1 MKKTAPSNLA
11 AIAFILFLMSCKKEF
26 KVPDKTTPII
36 SSKVESN
43 NISYAGIGGY
53 NLADPADKIISFDY
67 EHSGKQDY
75 MLLYRPSHRNI
86 WILKHVGLSFLPV
99 YQSDLGIGGYN
110 LASPYDVI
118 FSFDYNHSGKRDH
131 LVLYRP
137 GDRIVWILKNT
148 NGVFTPVFQSTTGIG
163 GYDLGGADRLFA
175 YDYDHT
181 GKLDHIVA
189 HRQGGGIIWILKN
202 VNGQFSP
209 VYSSTHGIAGYAM
222 SSYQDLGTAFDFEGS
237 GKSDDLLFYNPPAS
251 GPAGI
256 QVISNTNGMFSTIS
270 FTSFFGRPDTQE
282 LVPFD
287 YAHTGKMNYLA
298 CYKGVSTGGAFYLL
312 TSTTGQLSSFGG
324 LSSSIAGYSF
334 NSSADRISSFDFE
347 HSGMEDYLILY
358 RPGQQT
364 ITIVRHLLTGWYSAF

>member
-1 MKKTAPSNLA
+1 
-11 AIAFILFLMSCKKEF
+11 
-26 KVPDKTTPII
+26 
-36 SSKVESN
+36 
-43 NISYAGIGGY
+43 
-53 NLADPADKIISFDY
+53 
-67 EHSGKQDY
+67 
-75 MLLYRPSHRNI
+75 
-86 WILKHVGLSFLPV
+86 LKHVGLSFLPV